1 MSSYLADFNKVF
13 ESRVRLGM
21 MSLLVVQEQV
31 DFGQIKENLQL
42 SDGNLAS
49 HMAALEK
56 MGYVEV
62 RKQFIGKKPNT
73 TYAITALGRQAF
85 VEQESTCPFARPFYP
100 RSSHPFS
107 IDALLSF

>member
-1 MSSYLADFNKVF
+1 
-13 ESRVRLGM
+13 M

-31 DFGQIKENLQL
+31 DFGQIKEILQL

-56 MGYVEV
+56 IGFVEV

-73 TYAITALGRQAF
+73 TYAITVQGRAAF
-85 VEQESTCPFARPFYP
+85 LEHLTSLEKLIKQIQS
-100 RSSHPFS
+100 
-107 IDALLSF
+107 

>member
-31 DFGQIKENLQL
+31 DFGQIKEILQL

-56 MGYVEV
+56 IGFVEV

-73 TYAITALGRQAF
+73 TYAITAQGRAAF
-85 VEQESTCPFARPFYP
+85 IEHLTSLEKLIKQIQS
-100 RSSHPFS
+100 
-107 IDALLSF
+107 

>member
-1 MSSYLADFNKVF
+1 MSSYLTDFNKVF

-31 DFGQIKENLQL
+31 DFSQIKENLQL

-56 MGYVEV
+56 IGYVEV

-73 TYAITALGRQAF
+73 TYAITIEGKKAF
-85 VEQESTCPFARPFYP
+85 SEHLNSLEKLIKQIHS
-100 RSSHPFS
+100 
-107 IDALLSF
+107 

>member
-1 MSSYLADFNKVF
+1 VSSYLAEFNKVF

-31 DFGQIKENLQL
+31 DFGQIKEILQL

-56 MGYVEV
+56 IGFVEV

-73 TYAITALGRQAF
+73 TYAITAQGRAAF
-85 VEQESTCPFARPFYP
+85 LEHLTSLEKLIKQIQS
-100 RSSHPFS
+100 
-107 IDALLSF
+107 

>member
-1 MSSYLADFNKVF
+1 VSSYLADFNKVF

-31 DFGQIKENLQL
+31 DFGQIKEILQL

-49 HMAALEK
+49 HMVALEK
-56 MGYVEV
+56 IGFVEV

-73 TYAITALGRQAF
+73 TYAITAQGRAAF
-85 VEQESTCPFARPFYP
+85 LEHLTSLEKLIKQIQS
-100 RSSHPFS
+100 
-107 IDALLSF
+107 

>member
-1 MSSYLADFNKVF
+1 VSSYLADFNKVF

-31 DFGQIKENLQL
+31 DFGQIKEILQL

-56 MGYVEV
+56 IGFVEV
-62 RKQFIGKKPNT
+62 RKQFINKKPNT
-73 TYAITALGRQAF
+73 TYAITAQGRAAF
-85 VEQESTCPFARPFYP
+85 LEHLTSLEKLIKQIQS
-100 RSSHPFS
+100 
-107 IDALLSF
+107 

>member
-31 DFGQIKENLQL
+31 DFGQIKEILQL

-56 MGYVEV
+56 IGFVEV

-73 TYAITALGRQAF
+73 TYAITVQGRAAF
-85 VEQESTCPFARPFYP
+85 LEHLTSLEKLIKQIQS
-100 RSSHPFS
+100 
-107 IDALLSF
+107 

>member
-31 DFGQIKENLQL
+31 DFGQIKEILQL

-56 MGYVEV
+56 IGFVEV
-62 RKQFIGKKPNT
+62 RKQFINKKPNT
-73 TYAITALGRQAF
+73 TYAITVQGRAAF
-85 VEQESTCPFARPFYP
+85 LEHLTSLEKLIKQIQS
-100 RSSHPFS
+100 
-107 IDALLSF
+107 

>member
-1 MSSYLADFNKVF
+1 VSSYLAEFNKVF

-31 DFGQIKENLQL
+31 DFGQIKEILQL

-56 MGYVEV
+56 IGFVEV

-73 TYAITALGRQAF
+73 TYAITAQGRSAF
-85 VEQESTCPFARPFYP
+85 LEHLTSLEKLIKQIQS
-100 RSSHPFS
+100 
-107 IDALLSF
+107 

>member
-1 MSSYLADFNKVF
+1 MSSYLTDFNKVF

-21 MSLLVVQEQV
+21 MSLLVVQEHV

-56 MGYVEV
+56 IGYVEV

-73 TYAITALGRQAF
+73 TYAITIEGKKAF
-85 VEQESTCPFARPFYP
+85 SEHLNSLEKLIKQIHS
-100 RSSHPFS
+100 
-107 IDALLSF
+107 

>member
-31 DFGQIKENLQL
+31 DFGQIKENLEL

-56 MGYVEV
+56 IGFVEV

-73 TYAITALGRQAF
+73 TYAITAHGRAAF
-85 VEQESTCPFARPFYP
+85 LEHLTSLEKLIKQIQS
-100 RSSHPFS
+100 
-107 IDALLSF
+107 

>member
-31 DFGQIKENLQL
+31 DFGQIKEILQL

-49 HMAALEK
+49 HMVALEK
-56 MGYVEV
+56 IGFVEV
-62 RKQFIGKKPNT
+62 RKQFINKKPNT
-73 TYAITALGRQAF
+73 TYAITAQGRAAF
-85 VEQESTCPFARPFYP
+85 LEHLTSLEKLIKQIQS
-100 RSSHPFS
+100 
-107 IDALLSF
+107 

>member
-1 MSSYLADFNKVF
+1 MSSYLADFNKIF

-31 DFGQIKENLQL
+31 DFGQIKENLEL

-56 MGYVEV
+56 IGFVEV

-73 TYAITALGRQAF
+73 SYAITAQGRAAF
-85 VEQESTCPFARPFYP
+85 LEHLTSLEKLIKQIQS
-100 RSSHPFS
+100 
-107 IDALLSF
+107 

>member
-31 DFGQIKENLQL
+31 DFGQIKEILQL

-56 MGYVEV
+56 IGFVEV

-73 TYAITALGRQAF
+73 TYAITVQGRAAF
-85 VEQESTCPFARPFYP
+85 LEHLTSLEKLIKKIQS
-100 RSSHPFS
+100 
-107 IDALLSF
+107 

>member
-31 DFGQIKENLQL
+31 DFGQIKEILQL

-56 MGYVEV
+56 IGFVEV

-73 TYAITALGRQAF
+73 TYAITAQGRAAF
-85 VEQESTCPFARPFYP
+85 LEHLTSLEKLIKKIQS
-100 RSSHPFS
+100 
-107 IDALLSF
+107 

>member
-1 MSSYLADFNKVF
+1 VSSYLADFNKVF

-31 DFGQIKENLQL
+31 DFGQIKEILQL

-56 MGYVEV
+56 IGFVEV

-73 TYAITALGRQAF
+73 TYAITVQGRAAF
-85 VEQESTCPFARPFYP
+85 LEHLTSLEKLIKQIQS
-100 RSSHPFS
+100 
-107 IDALLSF
+107 

>member
-1 MSSYLADFNKVF
+1 MSSYLTDFNKVF

-21 MSLLVVQEQV
+21 MSLLVVQEHV
-31 DFGQIKENLQL
+31 DFGQIKENLQP

-56 MGYVEV
+56 IGYVEV

-73 TYAITALGRQAF
+73 TYAITIEGKKAF
-85 VEQESTCPFARPFYP
+85 SEHLNSLEKLIKQIHS
-100 RSSHPFS
+100 
-107 IDALLSF
+107 

>member
-1 MSSYLADFNKVF
+1 VSSYLADFNKVF

-31 DFGQIKENLQL
+31 DFGQIKEILQL

-56 MGYVEV
+56 IGFVEV

-73 TYAITALGRQAF
+73 TYAITVQGRAAF
-85 VEQESTCPFARPFYP
+85 LEHLTSLEKLIKKIQS
-100 RSSHPFS
+100 
-107 IDALLSF
+107 

>member
-1 MSSYLADFNKVF
+1 VSSYLTDFNKVF

-31 DFGQIKENLQL
+31 DFGQIKDSLQL

-49 HMAALEK
+49 HMNALEK
-56 MGYVEV
+56 IGYVEV

-73 TYAITALGRQAF
+73 TYAITSEGKKAF
-85 VEQESTCPFARPFYP
+85 SEHLNSLEKLIKQIHS
-100 RSSHPFS
+100 
-107 IDALLSF
+107 

>member
-1 MSSYLADFNKVF
+1 MSSYLTDFNKVF

-31 DFGQIKENLQL
+31 DFGQIKDSLQL

-56 MGYVEV
+56 IGYVEV

-73 TYAITALGRQAF
+73 TYAITPEGEKAF
-85 VEQESTCPFARPFYP
+85 SEHLNSLEKLIKQIHS
-100 RSSHPFS
+100 
-107 IDALLSF
+107 

>member
-31 DFGQIKENLQL
+31 DFGQIKEILQL

-56 MGYVEV
+56 IGFVEV

-73 TYAITALGRQAF
+73 TYAITAQGRAAF
-85 VEQESTCPFARPFYP
+85 LEHLTSLEKLIKQIQS
-100 RSSHPFS
+100 
-107 IDALLSF
+107 

>member
-1 MSSYLADFNKVF
+1 MSSYLAEFNKVF

-31 DFGQIKENLQL
+31 DFGQIKEILQL

-56 MGYVEV
+56 IGFVEV
-62 RKQFIGKKPNT
+62 RKQFINKKPNT
-73 TYAITALGRQAF
+73 TYAITAQGRAAF
-85 VEQESTCPFARPFYP
+85 LEHLTSLEKLIKQIQS
-100 RSSHPFS
+100 
-107 IDALLSF
+107 

>member
-31 DFGQIKENLQL
+31 DFGQIKEILQL

-56 MGYVEV
+56 IGFIEV

-73 TYAITALGRQAF
+73 TYAITAQGRAAF
-85 VEQESTCPFARPFYP
+85 LEHLTFLEKLIKQIQS
-100 RSSHPFS
+100 
-107 IDALLSF
+107 

>member
-56 MGYVEV
+56 IGYVDV

-73 TYAITALGRQAF
+73 TYAITPEGKKAF
-85 VEQESTCPFARPFYP
+85 SEHLNSLEKLIKQIHS
-100 RSSHPFS
+100 
-107 IDALLSF
+107 

>member
-1 MSSYLADFNKVF
+1 MSSYLTDFNKVF

-21 MSLLVVQEQV
+21 MSLLVVQEHV

-56 MGYVEV
+56 IGYVEV

-73 TYAITALGRQAF
+73 TYAITIEGKKAF
-85 VEQESTCPFARPFYP
+85 SEHLNSLEKPIKQIHS
-100 RSSHPFS
+100 
-107 IDALLSF
+107 

>member
-1 MSSYLADFNKVF
+1 MSSYLTDFNKVF

-56 MGYVEV
+56 IGYVEV

-73 TYAITALGRQAF
+73 TYAITIEGKKAF
-85 VEQESTCPFARPFYP
+85 SEHLNSLEKLIKQIHS
-100 RSSHPFS
+100 
-107 IDALLSF
+107 

>member
-73 TYAITALGRQAF
+73 TYAITALGNQAF
-85 VEQESTCPFARPFYP
+85 VEHLASLEKLIQQI
-100 RSSHPFS
+100 HP
-107 IDALLSF
+107 

>member
-1 MSSYLADFNKVF
+1 VSSYLTDFNKVF

-21 MSLLVVQEQV
+21 MSLLVVQEHV

-56 MGYVEV
+56 IGYVEV

-73 TYAITALGRQAF
+73 TYAITIEGKKAF
-85 VEQESTCPFARPFYP
+85 SEHLNSLEKLIKQIHS
-100 RSSHPFS
+100 
-107 IDALLSF
+107 

>member
-31 DFGQIKENLQL
+31 DFGQIKEILQL

-49 HMAALEK
+49 HMVALEK
-56 MGYVEV
+56 IGFVEV

-73 TYAITALGRQAF
+73 TYAITAQGRAAF
-85 VEQESTCPFARPFYP
+85 LEHLTSLEKLIKQIQS
-100 RSSHPFS
+100 
-107 IDALLSF
+107 

>member
-1 MSSYLADFNKVF
+1 MSSYLTDFNKVF

-31 DFGQIKENLQL
+31 DFGQIKDSLQL

-56 MGYVEV
+56 IGYVDV

-73 TYAITALGRQAF
+73 TYAITPEGKKAF
-85 VEQESTCPFARPFYP
+85 SEHLNSLEKLIKQIHS
-100 RSSHPFS
+100 
-107 IDALLSF
+107 

>member
-1 MSSYLADFNKVF
+1 MSSYLTDFNKVF

-31 DFGQIKENLQL
+31 DFGQIKDSLQL
-42 SDGNLAS
+42 SDSNLAS

-56 MGYVEV
+56 IGYVDV

-73 TYAITALGRQAF
+73 TYAITPEGKKAF
-85 VEQESTCPFARPFYP
+85 SEHLNSLEKLIKQIHS
-100 RSSHPFS
+100 
-107 IDALLSF
+107 